1 MVEKCIVE
9 HFMSNMYEEIMQKYK
24 NLDTLDK
31 KKRALEEI
39 SKDAYEKFIK
49 NKGEI
54 DKKEFLIGFHRFYN
68 KIEREIKE
76 EESEQ
81 KDRLYLMDRLQ
92 KLDYEM
98 YREKKEYLEPM
109 KKYMSLLTIFNVIIF
124 CLLGFFI
131 YDKFINIKIE
141 KHTPKENLLVK
152 EIVIEKDNSLSKK
165 NIENKEKLENS
176 EEFFERGREAH
187 AKKDYENAYKNYLKA
202 KDLGHTRAEYI
213 VGIFYFR
220 GYYVEQDYTK
230 ALEFWKKASEQ
241 GLREADYSLAMA
253 YIKSFGVEKNLEIA
267 KNYLK
272 QAIIGEVKEAYYT
285 LGNLYYLEKNYQE
298 AIKIWEKGYEKG
310 DVSSGR
316 SLVNLYLY
324 GDKTIRNTERGRK
337 IQKEIN

>member
-1 MVEKCIVE
+1 VVEKCIVE
-9 HFMSNMYEEIMQKYK
+9 HFMSNMYEEMIQKYK
-24 NLDTLDK
+24 NLDSLEK

-81 KDRLYLMDRLQ
+81 KDRLYFMDRLQ

-109 KKYMSLLTIFNVIIF
+109 KKYMSLLTVFNVIIF

-131 YDKFINIKIE
+131 YDKFANRESKSNITKETVVIKEKSIE
-141 KHTPKENLLVK
+141 KNKENSENLL
-152 EIVIEKDNSLSKK
+152 
-165 NIENKEKLENS
+165 ENQEFKNS
-176 EEFFERGREAH
+176 EDFFEIGREAH
-187 AKKDYENAYKNYLKA
+187 SKKDYEEAYKNYLKA
-202 KDLGHTRAEYI
+202 IELGHARAEYI

-220 GYYVEQDYTK
+220 GYYVKQDYNK
-230 ALEFWKKASEQ
+230 ALEYWNKASKQ
-241 GLREADYSLAMA
+241 GMREADYSLAMA
-253 YIKSFGVEKNLEIA
+253 YIKSFGVEKDLEIA
-267 KNYLK
+267 KIYLEK
-272 QAIIGEVKEAYYT
+272 AIIGEVKEAYYT

-310 DVSSGR
+310 DISSGR

-324 GDKTIRNTERGRK
+324 GDKTIRNIERG
-337 IQKEIN
+337 KEIHREIN